1 MEFSLPVPLWRGFAT
16 SIMANAE
23 AGILIQMSN
32 DGSKCAF
39 FELVSL
45 EKFKDYRGFMGLSP
59 VLRT

>member
-1 MEFSLPVPLWRGFAT
+1 
-16 SIMANAE
+16 MANAE